1 MRMAEVEVHRPMTSI
16 PTSVS
21 SGGQPAAALRQGA
34 AAQPRPADTRL
45 CSLSSPLN
53 STVQYLQSFL
63 ITVIDHRHLGDY
75 S

>member
-16 PTSVS
+16 PMILSA
-21 SGGQPAAALRQGA
+21 GGQLAAALPQGA

-75 S
+75 G